1 MSIVINFIQVILKC
15 FVWVVVVNSLLSYF
29 MQPFHS
35 IRVAL
40 DKIVE
45 PLLRPIRKVVKPVNG
60 IDFSPIILIL
70 TVYLVEFLLTRLLLV
85 FVP

>member
-35 IRVAL
+35 IRVTL